1 MLVAS
6 EERAHPPCLG
16 KPDRYLSGVAK
27 TRNNVCVF
35 QSIQKHYTIPRDTFV
50 CIKSAY
56 RQQNHRLSTKEVDRP
71 CFGEYVSLV
80 SSNIDKVWVGVEESA
95 SGAGGWHA
103 Q

>member
-16 KPDRYLSGVAK
+16 KPDRYLSGVVK
-27 TRNNVCVF
+27 PRNNVCVF

-56 RQQNHRLSTKEVDRP
+56 HQQNHRLSTKVNRP

-80 SSNIDKVWVGVEESA
+80 SSNIDKVWVEVEENA
-95 SGAGGWHA
+95 SGAGGWHG